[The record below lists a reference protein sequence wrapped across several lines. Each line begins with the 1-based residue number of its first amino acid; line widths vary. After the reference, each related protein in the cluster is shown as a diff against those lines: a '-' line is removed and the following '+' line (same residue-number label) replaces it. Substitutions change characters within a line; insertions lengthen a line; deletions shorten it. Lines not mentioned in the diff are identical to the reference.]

1 MKLGHSSVT
10 LVPPRLVMKCN
21 FLLSANIIIL
31 VKLMAGP
38 FRVLFYVGGRA
49 GPPKS
54 GIQPRL
60 PQTCTRP
67 PPGLG
72 NCHDGDVSGPI
83 SLSVCSSTSVARPGR
98 ENLEINRGTLEW
110 ATLYCRGR
118 FWPRFTLRVLFY
130 VGGRAAPPKSGIQPR
145 CSSTTMALRGLRSAP
160 PRPPPPPPPP
170 PPCTPLTAEGWSKRG
185 ATAGFEYLP

>member
-1 MKLGHSSVT
+1 
-10 LVPPRLVMKCN
+10 
-21 FLLSANIIIL
+21 
-31 VKLMAGP
+31 MAGL

-83 SLSVCSSTSVARPGR
+83 SLSVCSSTSVARPGC

-110 ATLYCRGR
+110 ATLSCRGR

-130 VGGRAAPPKSGIQPR
+130 VGGPAWPAL
-145 CSSTTMALRGLRSAP
+145 CSSSSSSSSSP
-160 PRPPPPPPPP
+160 
-170 PPCTPLTAEGWSKRG
+170 TPLYSFNCGRLGRKGRDHRVRILTVNDNWLQNGCIMHSINPYG
-185 ATAGFEYLP
+185 S